1 MNSQAV
7 SMLFDTSGAFAH
19 PVVRLVS
26 VVAAG
31 AVLMGLLL
39 PTILKSRLKPELAR
53 DIRVRS
59 LTWIGLVVI
68 LLGAIALG
76 RAATIGLVCLL
87 SLLCYRE
94 FARATGLFRETLV
107 SAVVVLGILAV
118 GFANLDHWPGL
129 IGGLIAIVPMVI
141 CVTSILRDTPKG
153 YIQRCA
159 LGAAAFMLFGVAL
172 GRLGTIA
179 CDADYRAI
187 LVLTIFLCQISDVA
201 AYCFGKALGK
211 RKLLPNTSPGKT
223 LAGHVGALVTVT
235 TLGLFLWP
243 LVFQTGPLNAWPHA
257 LALGLIVALCAQL
270 GDLLTGSIKRDVG
283 IKDMGNILPGHG
295 GVLDRCNSLLLAAP
309 AVYHFVLFFRGVG
322 GDMPVRLF
330 TGG

>member
-7 SMLFDTSGAFAH
+7 SMLFDTWGAFSH
-19 PVVRLVS
+19 PVVRLVGI
-26 VVAAG
+26 VATV
-31 AVLMGLLL
+31 AVLTGLAL

-129 IGGLIAIVPMVI
+129 IGGLIAMVPMVI
-141 CVTSILRDTPKG
+141 CVASILRDTPKG

-179 CDADYRAI
+179 SDADYRAI

-243 LVFQTGPLNAWPHA
+243 MVFTTGSLNAWPHA

-270 GDLLTGSIKRDVG
+270 GDLLTGSIKRDIG
-283 IKDMGNILPGHG
+283 IKDMGTLLPGHG

-309 AVYHFVLFFRGVG
+309 AVYHYMLFFRGVG